1 MKQKRE
7 EEPHP
12 QSYAETRRRNAKN
25 NEGIE
30 TPRSRNAKS
39 SEEDGIA
46 AAHKKKIEEAE
57 NEED

>member
-12 QSYAETRRRNAKN
+12 QSYAEMRRNAKN

-30 TPRSRNAKS
+30 TPRSRNAKN

-46 AAHKKKIEEAE
+46 ATHKKKQM